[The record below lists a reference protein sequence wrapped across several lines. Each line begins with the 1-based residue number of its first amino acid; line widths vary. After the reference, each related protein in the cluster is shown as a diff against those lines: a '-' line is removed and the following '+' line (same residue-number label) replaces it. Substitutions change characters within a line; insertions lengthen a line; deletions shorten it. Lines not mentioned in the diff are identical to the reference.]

1 MTLQTS
7 GAISLGNL
15 QTEFGGSNPI
25 SVNEYY
31 RGGAYVPNTISSTAS
46 AYNLSLSESGGNAGW
61 GGVFW
66 RVYEN
71 SAAYGPLPA
80 INPDGTNL
88 YHSGF
93 WTDQGWTSGNSTSTA
108 TFNVDRTAT
117 YVANVGGY
125 NTGATRTM
133 TVYRNGANVGATNWG
148 SVTFSANAGDSI
160 QIVSVM
166 NTIGNYNHCVTT
178 LTTSSGSRTTT
189 TTVNQSIPSS
199 GTVSM
204 NQFYGGRKS

>member
-1 MTLQTS
+1 
-7 GAISLGNL
+7 
-15 QTEFGGSNPI
+15 
-25 SVNEYY
+25 
-31 RGGAYVPNTISSTAS
+31 
-46 AYNLSLSESGGNAGW
+46 
-61 GGVFW
+61 
-66 RVYEN
+66 VYEN
-71 SAAYGPLPA
+71 SPAFGPLPA

-93 WTDQGWTSGNSTSTA
+93 WTDVGWTSGNSTSTA
-108 TFNVDRTAT
+108 TFNVDRSAT

-133 TVYRNGANVGATNWG
+133 TVYRNGAYQGSSNYG

-189 TTVNQSIPSS
+189 ETVNTSIPSS

-204 NQFYGGRKS
+204 SNFYGGKKTL